1 MTGNHVTESLRRLFL
16 ETLNTEVRS
25 DDTDLIETGLIDS
38 LALVQLL
45 FEIERE
51 FNVSLPLDEL
61 EVDSFRTVRSIGA
74 YVTSQVPS

>member
-1 MTGNHVTESLRRLFL
+1 MRSDHVTESLRRLFL

-74 YVTSQVPS
+74 YVTAQVPS